1 MKENGMKRSECW
13 SRPGLY
19 RHAAVMVTAFA
30 FLALAGTA
38 EAQQSLKPDM
48 LDRVA
53 WGAKP
58 ALPGMRPHK
67 PYSIIVHH
75 TAVRQNAKTSLA
87 AKLRGLQ
94 SFSQSQ
100 RKMSDGRSLPPWP
113 DLPYHYY
120 IGADGTVGE
129 GRDVNFAGDTNTKYD
144 PTGHVQVVLEGNFEI
159 EEPTAEQIE
168 ALKKVLVW
176 QAARWKVPISTIT
189 VHRDH
194 AGTACPGKNLAAL
207 MPKILHDLDPN
218 YRPAA
223 GKKTKLKK
231 KKEDQ

>member
-1 MKENGMKRSECW
+1 MNENGIKW
-13 SRPGLY
+13 A
-19 RHAAVMVTAFA
+19 AAVLSAFA
-30 FLALAGTA
+30 FILFAGNA
-38 EAQQSLKPDM
+38 EAQQSQKPEL

-58 ALPGMRPHK
+58 PLPGMRPHK

-75 TAVRQNAKTSLA
+75 TAVRQNPKTSLA
-87 AKLRGLQ
+87 VKLRGLQ
-94 SFSQSQ
+94 SFSQAQ

-129 GRDVNFAGDTNTKYD
+129 GRDVNFAGDTNTNYD

-159 EEPTAEQIE
+159 EQPTAEQIE
-168 ALKKVLVW
+168 ALKKVLMW

-207 MPKILHDLDPN
+207 MPSILKELDPN

-223 GKKTKLKK
+223 SKKTKPKK
-231 KKEDQ
+231 KKEEQ

>member
-1 MKENGMKRSECW
+1 MRLPRTLVIM
-13 SRPGLY
+13 
-19 RHAAVMVTAFA
+19 AFA
-30 FLALAGTA
+30 LLTSAGGALAQDA
-38 EAQQSLKPDM
+38 KAPPL

-58 ALPGMRPHK
+58 ALSGMRPHK

-75 TAVRQNAKTSLA
+75 TAVRQNPKMSLA

-94 SFSQSQ
+94 SFSQAQ
-100 RKMSDGRSLPPWP
+100 RNMSDGRSLPPWP
-113 DLPYHYY
+113 DLPYHFY
-120 IGADGTVGE
+120 IGADGTIGE

-159 EEPTAEQIE
+159 EEPTAEQLA

-176 QAARWKVPISTIT
+176 QAARWRVPISMIS

-194 AGTACPGKNLAAL
+194 AGTACPGKNMLAVL
-207 MPKILHDLDPN
+207 PGILRELDPN
-218 YRPAA
+218 YDPAA
-223 GKKTKLKK
+223 KKTPKAKK
-231 KKEDQ
+231 KAKEAQQPPG

>member
-1 MKENGMKRSECW
+1 MKK
-13 SRPGLY
+13 SRIHPQAAGIL
-19 RHAAVMVTAFA
+19 AAVILLAFA
-30 FLALAGTA
+30 GGAV
-38 EAQQSLKPDM
+38 AQQTSKPEL

-58 ALPGMRPHK
+58 PLPGMRPHK

-75 TAVRQNAKTSLA
+75 TAVRQNPKTSLA
-87 AKLRGLQ
+87 IKLRGLQ
-94 SFSQSQ
+94 NFSQSQ

-120 IGADGTVGE
+120 IGADGTIGE
-129 GRDVNFAGDTNTKYD
+129 GRDVNFAGDTNTNYD
-144 PTGHVQVVLEGNFEI
+144 TTGHVQVVLEGNFEI
-159 EEPTAEQIE
+159 EQPTAEQIE

-194 AGTACPGKNLAAL
+194 AGTACPGKHLAAL
-207 MPKILHDLDPN
+207 MPSILRELDPN
-218 YRPAA
+218 YQPSSV
-223 GKKTKLKK
+223 KK
-231 KKEDQ
+231 KPRKKSE